1 MGRYR
6 LVVTSQA
13 AAGMTD
19 KYIQWCHDQ
28 HFPDLLRVPGI
39 VAAQRFRVL
48 PFDADGS
55 ARFLALFDIDA
66 DDPFSVLAEIQR
78 RNGTPDMP
86 ACDYFEKGSITLQIV
101 EIEREWP

>member
-1 MGRYR
+1 MGKYR

-13 AAGMTD
+13 AAGLTD
-19 KYIQWCHDQ
+19 EYIRWCHEQ

-48 PFDADGS
+48 PFDPEGE
-55 ARFLALFDIDA
+55 ARFMALFDIDA
-66 DDPFSVLAEIQR
+66 EDPFAVMAEIQR

-86 ACDYFEKGSITLQIV
+86 ACDFFDKASIKLQIV
-101 EIEREWP
+101 ELEREWP